1 MASSGPFADYP
12 RRRAG
17 VQAVC
22 RGRRSEYATLT
33 EIAAAARNSETKVV
47 AGGGAPA
54 PIDRAGLQYLR
65 ASGLAQARLQLAV
78 LSGNRRRA
86 LREIDRLVEID
97 RQLASISASGSPEED
112 AMVGETL
119 ETYLIDQ
126 QRAIATEK
134 FALMAAVEL
143 PRLSERQESGELLL
157 GEDHEIPVVEEVALG
172 RRWRLMAMWL
182 GALIPLAGLV
192 AVAVPFLAG

>member
-1 MASSGPFADYP
+1 
-12 RRRAG
+12 
-17 VQAVC
+17 
-22 RGRRSEYATLT
+22 LN
-33 EIAAAARNSETKVV
+33 EIAAAALNSEPRAV
-47 AGGGAPA
+47 AGAGRT
-54 PIDRAGLQYLR
+54 PINSAGLQYLR

-97 RQLASISASGSPEED
+97 RQLARISACGSPDED
-112 AMVGETL
+112 AMSGENL
-119 ETYLIDQ
+119 ETHLASQ

-143 PRLSERQESGELLL
+143 PRLSDRQDSGEFLL
-157 GEDHEIPVVEEVALG
+157 GEEYEMPVVEEVTLG
-172 RRWRLMAMWL
+172 RRLRLIGIWL
-182 GALIPLAGLV
+182 GGLILLAAMV